1 MSEISVS
8 ILGLGKLGMSMALAL
23 QRYNRSGGK
32 YHLKLTG
39 YDSRQTLAKTA
50 NKKGIF
56 DRVEFEASTA
66 VRGQDIVV
74 IAMPYAEVEATYQRI
89 SDDLRD
95 DVVILDT
102 SLLTQPSQK
111 WSKKYLSE
119 KTHLVTI
126 APVLNPKYLYEGLDD
141 PELAREDAFDKGT
154 MLIMPSARCPAEAV
168 DLATNFAVLL
178 GSKPHFLD
186 PVEFDGLIAATEGLP
201 ALIGVAYFYTLLK
214 SEAWGDLQRVTN
226 PAFGMLTRHLFDT
239 HPDDLRDQ
247 WLQNKDNLVRY
258 TDAFIAM
265 LRQFRNSIAEG
276 NLDAIEAA
284 TIDAAQEY
292 EAWINRRHND
302 EWDDDNP
309 PALDGGSTLLSGLL
323 GGKLADRLLGRNT
336 DD

>member
-1 MSEISVS
+1 
-8 ILGLGKLGMSMALAL
+8 
-23 QRYNRSGGK
+23 
-32 YHLKLTG
+32 
-39 YDSRQTLAKTA
+39 
-50 NKKGIF
+50 
-56 DRVEFEASTA
+56 
-66 VRGQDIVV
+66 
-74 IAMPYAEVEATYQRI
+74 
-89 SDDLRD
+89 
-95 DVVILDT
+95 
-102 SLLTQPSQK
+102 
-111 WSKKYLSE
+111 
-119 KTHLVTI
+119 
-126 APVLNPKYLYEGLDD
+126 
-141 PELAREDAFDKGT
+141 
-154 MLIMPSARCPAEAV
+154 
-168 DLATNFAVLL
+168 
-178 GSKPHFLD
+178 